1 MALYF
6 ITGNEH
12 KMSEVM
18 EILAPQIKIYQMDI
32 ELAEVQSIDPQEV
45 IRHKLIEA
53 AKYQQGEMIV
63 EDTSL
68 TLEALNWKLPG
79 PLIKFFVKAL
89 TTKGIFEL
97 AEKYKLFGA
106 EAKTCIGYSNGREI
120 LFFEGTVK
128 GKLVKPKGVSGFGWD
143 PIFVPE
149 GQNPKGQAKTFAEM
163 GQKQKNEISHR
174 KKAVEKFKEYYLKK
188 PASPA
193 SK

>member
-6 ITGNEH
+6 ITGNANKLE
-12 KMSEVM
+12 ELN
-18 EILAPQIKIYQMDI
+18 EILAPQIKVYQLDV
-32 ELAEVQSIDPQEV
+32 ELAEVQSIDAQEV

-68 TLEALNWKLPG
+68 FMEALGWKLPG
-79 PLIKFFVKAL
+79 PLVKLFVKAL
-89 TTKGIFEL
+89 TSKGIYEL

-106 EAKTCIGYSNGREI
+106 QAKTCIGYSNGREI

-128 GKLVKPKGVSGFGWD
+128 GKIVKPKGNNGFGWD

-149 GQNPKGQAKTFAEM
+149 GKSKTFAEM
-163 GQKQKNEISHR
+163 PSGEKNKISHR
-174 KKAVEKFKEYYLKK
+174 RKAVDKFKEYYLSKK
-188 PASPA
+188 
-193 SK
+193 

>member
-1 MALYF
+1 MVLYF

-12 KMSEVM
+12 KLEEVT
-18 EILAPQIKIYQMDI
+18 EILAPQVKIYQLDV

-68 TLEALNWKLPG
+68 SLEALGWKLPG

-89 TTKGIFEL
+89 GTKGIYDL

-120 LFFEGTVK
+120 LFFEGVVK

-143 PIFVPE
+143 PIFIPE
-149 GQNPKGQAKTFAEM
+149 GKTKTFAEM

-188 PASPA
+188 ELPSPA
-193 SK
+193 K